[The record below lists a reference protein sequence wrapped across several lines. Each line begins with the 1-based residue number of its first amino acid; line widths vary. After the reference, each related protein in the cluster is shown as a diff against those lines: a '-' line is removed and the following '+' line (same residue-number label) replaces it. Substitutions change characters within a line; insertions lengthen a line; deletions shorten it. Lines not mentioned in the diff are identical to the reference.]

1 MTSTT
6 PSPSHVPQIQAHQ
19 PPVILEVKNRNI
31 LVGGTYTNSTSL
43 YGMFREW
50 VQNPPNLGSAIQ
62 RRQLSSSAGGGV
74 ILSRNK
80 SKVQTEKEERGNSLS
95 SQNCVARWK
104 EIAKNEKLIHSQKRD
119 LGFAMLRQ
127 RLID

>member
-1 MTSTT
+1 
-6 PSPSHVPQIQAHQ
+6 
-19 PPVILEVKNRNI
+19 
-31 LVGGTYTNSTSL
+31 
-43 YGMFREW
+43 MFREW

-95 SQNCVARWK
+95 SQDCVARWK